1 MVIAEK
7 HYCQRHFLETDQV
20 TVMNQWRN
28 EISRMVPVRARDN
41 FGKKD
46 VRMLSQRMHLNGV
59 LAMSKNNEVIF
70 FKWRNHHRLLGSGYS
85 VVYRYR
91 CSLGKIASLCPVPA
105 DQNDHRVQHCSPRRT
120 PVDRPRI
127 CPVRI
132 CRPKEHRLSQFLRT
146 DLNILITMACKPARV
161 RM

>member
-46 VRMLSQRMHLNGV
+46 VRMSSQRMHLNGV
-59 LAMSKNNEVIF
+59 LAMSKNNEVIL
-70 FKWRNHHRLLGSGYS
+70 KNGDITID
-85 VVYRYR
+85 
-91 CSLGKIASLCPVPA
+91 SLEAATRWYIDIVAVWAK
-105 DQNDHRVQHCSPRRT
+105 
-120 PVDRPRI
+120 
-127 CPVRI
+127 
-132 CRPKEHRLSQFLRT
+132 
-146 DLNILITMACKPARV
+146 
-161 RM
+161 